1 MEQKEIESRFAN
13 EKNMY
18 YAHGIGAYSE
28 DVVNSIFKNGLRCSH
43 NELYWT
49 VVEFGEGSESLFR
62 EKEEMMSNWE
72 HKGSKHIIIV
82 SLPEIFHL
90 LDVKGTALFQKRHAA
105 FLNSISEEQADEL
118 GIAKGLYLKPEF
130 VMGMYDTIKKDFIL
144 NDRYYENLPEEEQ
157 KRVLDDVRKQYI
169 DTIEH
174 SDWTLAEYAQILQD
188 VGVKC
193 PLTPEEIENSSKDKI
208 EKQELDMVTLP
219 NGIEIPR
226 KQYEEEYTIK
236 EQRTDM
242 VTLSNGIKI
251 PKKQYEEEQGTKK
264 QGKRISIGNIKTSV
278 SQAKVTAQETNK
290 VTQDIKNM
298 KEIKR
303 LQLMQKTGQTLT
315 QEQRL
320 FLKEHIR
327 QTQQAQI
334 LFQQRQENKKSKENG
349 IEM

>member
-130 VMGMYDTIKKDFIL
+130 VMGMYDTIKKDFVV

-157 KRVLDDVRKQYI
+157 KRVLDDVKKQYI

-193 PLTPEEIENSSKDKI
+193 PLTPEEIENSSNAKV
-208 EKQELDMVTLP
+208 EKQEPDMATLP
-219 NGIEIPR
+219 NGIKIPR
-226 KQYEEEYTIK
+226 
-236 EQRTDM
+236 
-242 VTLSNGIKI
+242 
-251 PKKQYEEEQGTKK
+251 KQYEEEQGTKK
-264 QGKRISIGNIKTSV
+264 QSKEISIGNIKTSV
-278 SQAKVTAQETNK
+278 SQAKVTTQETSK
-290 VTQDIKNM
+290 VTQDIKDM

-303 LQLMQKTGQTLT
+303 LLLD
-315 QEQRL
+315 
-320 FLKEHIR
+320 EHLR

-334 LFQQRQENKKSKENG
+334 LFQQRQENKKSKGNG